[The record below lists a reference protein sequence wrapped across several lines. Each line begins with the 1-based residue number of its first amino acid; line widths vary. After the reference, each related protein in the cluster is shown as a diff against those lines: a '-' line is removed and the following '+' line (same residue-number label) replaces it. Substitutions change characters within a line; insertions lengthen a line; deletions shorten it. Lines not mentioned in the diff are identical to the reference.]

1 MSRTNGGK
9 TIKLFSLLLFSRLR
23 FRLSVSRKK
32 KSKNKREEK
41 SNKQLFSLLLGG
53 KGNDKGCRDQSQ
65 FSRGG
70 RGKKRGN
77 FLKGKRLSSAVGI
90 FIFLLS
96 CQKLERTKNCP
107 SPFVFLNLFFIVFK
121 LVMELMQFF

>member
-1 MSRTNGGK
+1 MTKAVVIR
-9 TIKLFSLLLFSRLR
+9 
-23 FRLSVSRKK
+23 VSFQGEG
-32 KSKNKREEK
+32 EEK
-41 SNKQLFSLLLGG
+41 SVEF
-53 KGNDKGCRDQSQ
+53 
-65 FSRGG
+65 
-70 RGKKRGN
+70 